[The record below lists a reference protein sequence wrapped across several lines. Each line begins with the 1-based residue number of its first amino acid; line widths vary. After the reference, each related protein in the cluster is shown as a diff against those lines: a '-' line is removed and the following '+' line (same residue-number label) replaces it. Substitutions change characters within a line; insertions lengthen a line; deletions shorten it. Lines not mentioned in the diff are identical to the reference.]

1 MLKSRVLIVVGILL
15 ATLCA
20 APVAMAQ
27 TVQDSTSVQRKVI
40 YDPINYSQVRANLE
54 WASKKTFWQRMVER
68 FRAPLIKNNPD
79 NKFQLTGSV
88 GLGYMTET
96 GVMFSAKAAAIYDK
110 QIKGALDY
118 PSTLSASAGV
128 SVTGFYAINISGNN
142 YFTDGKNRLS
152 YSVDL
157 SSLPIRFWG
166 LGYEAAD
173 VNPRAEYKKKY
184 HIAKVRYMRH
194 IVDRFWLGANLDF
207 RFGHGGELN
216 ALAESYLVD
225 AGQTLHSAM
234 SAGVGIVAEY
244 DSRNSRVNTTRGIY
258 ISILSEMRPKMLSNV
273 DSDLWHITA
282 VVDLFQP
289 VWQGGVLAVDLYSDL
304 WSSATPW
311 VYWPAVGGDYR
322 MRGYYYGRYTDR
334 KLFSGQVEL
343 RQNIYGP
350 VSGCVW
356 GGAASVCSS
365 HKLFDLSELLPNVG
379 LGLRVELGKSGRL
392 RVDYGFG
399 RNSNGLIV
407 SINEAF

>member
-1 MLKSRVLIVVGILL
+1 MLKSRVFIVVSFLL

-20 APVAMAQ
+20 AQAAMAQ
-27 TVQDSTSVQRKVI
+27 TVQDSTSVRSKVI

-166 LGYEAAD
+166 LGYEVQTNYRQYHADGDHRGELASPKQTQNRHKDNVHCGKECGFTCAGGNKAHLLQVHSQKQRQRTKESSDPKLLVGPFLAEGTSGFLIHYINEWQKADHCQTAAD
-173 VNPRAEYKKKY
+173 SLESKRPN
-184 HIAKVRYMRH
+184 
-194 IVDRFWLGANLDF
+194 IVHTHALCHEGRTPNDRC
-207 RFGHGGELN
+207 
-216 ALAESYLVD
+216 
-225 AGQTLHSAM
+225 QQQ
-234 SAGVGIVAEY
+234 
-244 DSRNSRVNTTRGIY
+244 VNT
-258 ISILSEMRPKMLSNV
+258 
-273 DSDLWHITA
+273 A
-282 VVDLFQP
+282 
-289 VWQGGVLAVDLYSDL
+289 A
-304 WSSATPW
+304 
-311 VYWPAVGGDYR
+311 
-322 MRGYYYGRYTDR
+322 
-334 KLFSGQVEL
+334 KLFFH
-343 RQNIYGP
+343 NY
-350 VSGCVW
+350 
-356 GGAASVCSS
+356 
-365 HKLFDLSELLPNVG
+365 H
-379 LGLRVELGKSGRL
+379 LGT
-392 RVDYGFG
+392 F
-399 RNSNGLIV
+399 
-407 SINEAF
+407 